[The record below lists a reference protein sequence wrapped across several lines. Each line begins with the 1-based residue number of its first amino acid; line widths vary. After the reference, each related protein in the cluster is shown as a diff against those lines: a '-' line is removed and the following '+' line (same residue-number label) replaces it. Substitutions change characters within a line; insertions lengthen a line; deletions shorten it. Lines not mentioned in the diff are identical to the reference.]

1 MVREVKLIKDIQ
13 AQQRGWTVKVVVIEK
28 AMPQVSKSSPN
39 KYQRL
44 ILADEEGNKIQAT
57 IYGGDIHIFR
67 DTLIIGKNYYI
78 SNAWVK
84 EIGAQYQIVQN
95 NLQWTINGRTI
106 VEEVTGDSEIIVP
119 AVYSFV
125 LFSRLHTY
133 IDSLSHV
140 DVIGI
145 AIEIKPKKEIIT
157 NDGLEIVQEMTL
169 MNDNMDTVMLTM
181 WNQFVN
187 NECTQ
192 ILNIM
197 NRKPIII
204 GCRLKVSSYNGI
216 SLSTKSSSSFVI
228 EPEIP
233 QAAALSIW
241 IGFETKSLSTLPS
254 IEDIITIKMIDNQLN
269 TRRSFWINGHIK
281 VTNLIQP
288 FWYLSCE
295 KCTKATGYEFEQR
308 FNCLYCRHDQV
319 KAMPR
324 CLVIVDLINES
335 SSLNATLF
343 GNQAEKFL
351 GCTAYELMNKSD
363 GDSVKDIEKI
373 ATLSS
378 SHKLLIQVKASKHE
392 YRDITRWKYT
402 ILSVC
407 DTISKEINT
416 LTQTDTSNDAEVS
429 QVLEIIEEQ
438 SGKSLGITELRE
450 QMSNEDKVLADL
462 VSKPTARNNA
472 TKKLKLMISK
482 SADFMLF

>member
-1 MVREVKLIKDIQ
+1 MVREVKLTKDIQ
-13 AQQRGWTVKVVVIEK
+13 AQQKG
-28 AMPQVSKSSPN
+28 
-39 KYQRL
+39 Y
-44 ILADEEGNKIQAT
+44 KIQAT

-125 LFSRLHTY
+125 PFSRLHTY
-133 IDSLSHV
+133 IDSLSHI

-157 NDGLEIVQEMTL
+157 NNGLEIVQEMTL

-241 IGFETKSLSTLPS
+241 YNANAEKAMDIICGRIGLETKSLSTLPS
-254 IEDIITIKMIDNQLN
+254 AEDIITIKMIDNQLN

-324 CLVIVDLINES
+324 CRVIVDLIDES

-343 GNQAEKFL
+343 RNQVEKFL
-351 GCTAYELMNKSD
+351 GCTTYELMNKSD
-363 GDSVKDIEKI
+363 GVI
-373 ATLSS
+373 
-378 SHKLLIQVKASKHE
+378 
-392 YRDITRWKYT
+392 
-402 ILSVC
+402 
-407 DTISKEINT
+407 
-416 LTQTDTSNDAEVS
+416 
-429 QVLEIIEEQ
+429 
-438 SGKSLGITELRE
+438 
-450 QMSNEDKVLADL
+450 
-462 VSKPTARNNA
+462 
-472 TKKLKLMISK
+472 
-482 SADFMLF
+482 

>member
-28 AMPQVSKSSPN
+28 AMPRVSKSSPN

-44 ILADEEGNKIQAT
+44 ILADEEVN
-57 IYGGDIHIFR
+57 
-67 DTLIIGKNYYI
+67 
-78 SNAWVK
+78 
-84 EIGAQYQIVQN
+84 
-95 NLQWTINGRTI
+95 
-106 VEEVTGDSEIIVP
+106 
-119 AVYSFV
+119 
-125 LFSRLHTY
+125 
-133 IDSLSHV
+133 
-140 DVIGI
+140 VIGI

-169 MNDNMDTVMLTM
+169 MNDNMDIVMLTM

-241 IGFETKSLSTLPS
+241 YNANAEKAMDIICGRIDLETKSLSTLPS
-254 IEDIITIKMIDNQLN
+254 AEDIITIKMIDNQLN

-281 VTNLIQP
+281 VTNLIQH

-308 FNCLYCRHDQV
+308 FNCLYCRHNQV

-324 CLVIVDLINES
+324 CRVIVDLIDES

-351 GCTAYELMNKSD
+351 GF
-363 GDSVKDIEKI
+363 VKDIEKI

-429 QVLEIIEEQ
+429 QVLEIVEEQ

-462 VSKPTARNNA
+462 VSKPTTRNNA

-482 SADFMLF
+482 SAGEADPIALNLESSHLEFGEGNFLLF

>member
-1 MVREVKLIKDIQ
+1 MVAVAILVRSTFYASFFILPYRCQGLWYGMHYGYDDLQYGKD
-13 AQQRGWTVKVVVIEK
+13 RVGVLYTKFWTSLLYFRKDF
-28 AMPQVSKSSPN
+28 ALPW
-39 KYQRL
+39 Y
-44 ILADEEGNKIQAT
+44 KIQAT

-125 LFSRLHTY
+125 PFSRLHTY
-133 IDSLSHV
+133 IDSLSHI

-157 NDGLEIVQEMTL
+157 NNGLEIVQEMTL

-204 GCRLKVSSYNGI
+204 GCRLKVSSYNGMYLAFNQI
-216 SLSTKSSSSFVI
+216 LQFICI

-241 IGFETKSLSTLPS
+241 YNANAEKAMDIICGRIGLETKSLSTLPS
-254 IEDIITIKMIDNQLN
+254 AEDIITIKMIDNQLN
-269 TRRSFWINGHIK
+269 T
-281 VTNLIQP
+281 
-288 FWYLSCE
+288 
-295 KCTKATGYEFEQR
+295 R

-324 CLVIVDLINES
+324 CRVIVDLI
-335 SSLNATLF
+335 
-343 GNQAEKFL
+343 
-351 GCTAYELMNKSD
+351 D
-363 GDSVKDIEKI
+363 
-373 ATLSS
+373 
-378 SHKLLIQVKASKHE
+378 
-392 YRDITRWKYT
+392 
-402 ILSVC
+402 
-407 DTISKEINT
+407 
-416 LTQTDTSNDAEVS
+416 EVF
-429 QVLEIIEEQ
+429 IIECYIVQE
-438 SGKSLGITELRE
+438 I
-450 QMSNEDKVLADL
+450 
-462 VSKPTARNNA
+462 
-472 TKKLKLMISK
+472 KLKISW
-482 SADFMLF
+482 LHCI

>member
-1 MVREVKLIKDIQ
+1 MIREIKLIKDIQ

-28 AMPQVSKSSPN
+28 AMPRVSKSSPN

-119 AVYSFV
+119 AVYNFV
-125 LFSRLHTY
+125 PFSRLHTY

-233 QAAALSIW
+233 QAAALPIW
-241 IGFETKSLSTLPS
+241 YNANAEKAMDIICGRIGLETKSLSTLPS
-254 IEDIITIKMIDNQLN
+254 AEDIITIKMIDNQLN

-308 FNCLYCRHDQV
+308 FNCFYCRHDQV

-324 CLVIVDLINES
+324 CRVIVDLIDES

-363 GDSVKDIEKI
+363 GVRQ
-373 ATLSS
+373 
-378 SHKLLIQVKASKHE
+378 IQ
-392 YRDITRWKYT
+392 
-402 ILSVC
+402 
-407 DTISKEINT
+407 
-416 LTQTDTSNDAEVS
+416 
-429 QVLEIIEEQ
+429 
-438 SGKSLGITELRE
+438 
-450 QMSNEDKVLADL
+450 
-462 VSKPTARNNA
+462 
-472 TKKLKLMISK
+472 
-482 SADFMLF
+482 

>member
-1 MVREVKLIKDIQ
+1 
-13 AQQRGWTVKVVVIEK
+13 
-28 AMPQVSKSSPN
+28 MPLAFFLFYFFFCFQLFSPP
-39 KYQRL
+39 
-44 ILADEEGNKIQAT
+44 
-57 IYGGDIHIFR
+57 
-67 DTLIIGKNYYI
+67 TLFI
-78 SNAWVK
+78 SNLRIVLFTTK
-84 EIGAQYQIVQN
+84 LIVQN

-119 AVYSFV
+119 AVYNFV

-169 MNDNMDTVMLTM
+169 MNDK
-181 WNQFVN
+181 
-187 NECTQ
+187 
-192 ILNIM
+192 
-197 NRKPIII
+197 KPIII

-228 EPEIP
+228 ELEIP

-241 IGFETKSLSTLPS
+241 YNANAEKAMDIICGRIGLETKSLSTLPS
-254 IEDIITIKMIDNQLN
+254 AEDIITIKMIDNQLN

-324 CLVIVDLINES
+324 CRVIVDLIDES

-351 GCTAYELMNKSD
+351 
-363 GDSVKDIEKI
+363 DSVKDIEKI

-392 YRDITRWKYT
+392 YHDITRWKYT
-402 ILSVC
+402 ILSIC

-429 QVLEIIEEQ
+429 GLWYGMHYGYDDLQY
-438 SGKSLGITELRE
+438 GKDRVGVFYTKFWTSLLYFRK
-450 QMSNEDKVLADL
+450 DFDL
-462 VSKPTARNNA
+462 PCK
-472 TKKLKLMISK
+472 
-482 SADFMLF
+482 

>member
-13 AQQRGWTVKVVVIEK
+13 AQQR
-28 AMPQVSKSSPN
+28 
-39 KYQRL
+39 
-44 ILADEEGNKIQAT
+44 
-57 IYGGDIHIFR
+57 
-67 DTLIIGKNYYI
+67 
-78 SNAWVK
+78 
-84 EIGAQYQIVQN
+84 
-95 NLQWTINGRTI
+95 
-106 VEEVTGDSEIIVP
+106 
-119 AVYSFV
+119 
-125 LFSRLHTY
+125 
-133 IDSLSHV
+133 

-169 MNDNMDTVMLTM
+169 MNDKYNANAEKAMD
-181 WNQFVN
+181 
-187 NECTQ
+187 
-192 ILNIM
+192 
-197 NRKPIII
+197 IICGRI
-204 GCRLKVSSYNGI
+204 GL
-216 SLSTKSSSSFVI
+216 
-228 EPEIP
+228 
-233 QAAALSIW
+233 
-241 IGFETKSLSTLPS
+241 ETKSLSTLPS
-254 IEDIITIKMIDNQLN
+254 AEDIITIKMIDNQLN
-269 TRRSFWINGHIK
+269 T
-281 VTNLIQP
+281 
-288 FWYLSCE
+288 
-295 KCTKATGYEFEQR
+295 R

-324 CLVIVDLINES
+324 CRVIVDLIDEY

-373 ATLSS
+373 TTLSS

-407 DTISKEINT
+407 NTISKEINT
-416 LTQTDTSNDAEVS
+416 STQTDTSNDAEVS
-429 QVLEIIEEQ
+429 QVLEIVEEQ

-482 SADFMLF
+482 SAGEADPIALNLESSHLQFGEGNFLLF

>member
-13 AQQRGWTVKVVVIEK
+13 AQQKGWTVKVVVIEK
-28 AMPQVSKSSPN
+28 GMPRVSKSSPN

-44 ILADEEGNKIQAT
+44 ILADEE
-57 IYGGDIHIFR
+57 
-67 DTLIIGKNYYI
+67 
-78 SNAWVK
+78 
-84 EIGAQYQIVQN
+84 IVQN

-106 VEEVTGDSEIIVP
+106 VEEVTGDSEIIVLV
-119 AVYSFV
+119 VYSFV
-125 LFSRLHTY
+125 PFSRLHTY
-133 IDSLSHV
+133 IDFLSQV

-145 AIEIKPKKEIIT
+145 AIEIKPKNEIIMS
-157 NDGLEIVQEMTL
+157 DGLEIVQEMTL

-228 EPEIP
+228 ELEIP

-241 IGFETKSLSTLPS
+241 YNANAEKAMDIICGRIGLETKSLSTLPS
-254 IEDIITIKMIDNQLN
+254 AEDIK
-269 TRRSFWINGHIK
+269 RSFWINGHIK
-281 VTNLIQP
+281 VTNLIQH

-295 KCTKATGYEFEQR
+295 KCTKTTGYEFEQR

-324 CLVIVDLINES
+324 CRVTVDLIDES
-335 SSLNATLF
+335 SFLNATLF
-343 GNQAEKFL
+343 GNQEIS
-351 GCTAYELMNKSD
+351 C
-363 GDSVKDIEKI
+363 
-373 ATLSS
+373 
-378 SHKLLIQVKASKHE
+378 SHKLLFQVKASKHE
-392 YRDITRWKYT
+392 YRDITRWKYK

-429 QVLEIIEEQ
+429 QVLEIVEEQ

-450 QMSNEDKVLADL
+450 QISNEDKVLADL

-482 SADFMLF
+482 SAGEADPIALNVESSHLEFGEEALALYDLTYPNQPGSTT

>member
-1 MVREVKLIKDIQ
+1 MDIICG
-13 AQQRGWTVKVVVIEK
+13 R
-28 AMPQVSKSSPN
+28 
-39 KYQRL
+39 
-44 ILADEEGNKIQAT
+44 
-57 IYGGDIHIFR
+57 
-67 DTLIIGKNYYI
+67 IG
-78 SNAWVK
+78 
-84 EIGAQYQIVQN
+84 
-95 NLQWTINGRTI
+95 L
-106 VEEVTGDSEIIVP
+106 
-119 AVYSFV
+119 
-125 LFSRLHTY
+125 
-133 IDSLSHV
+133 
-140 DVIGI
+140 
-145 AIEIKPKKEIIT
+145 
-157 NDGLEIVQEMTL
+157 
-169 MNDNMDTVMLTM
+169 
-181 WNQFVN
+181 
-187 NECTQ
+187 
-192 ILNIM
+192 
-197 NRKPIII
+197 
-204 GCRLKVSSYNGI
+204 
-216 SLSTKSSSSFVI
+216 
-228 EPEIP
+228 
-233 QAAALSIW
+233 
-241 IGFETKSLSTLPS
+241 ETKSLSTLPS
-254 IEDIITIKMIDNQLN
+254 AEDIITIKMIDNQLN

-281 VTNLIQP
+281 VTNLIQH

-324 CLVIVDLINES
+324 CRVIVDLIDES

-392 YRDITRWKYT
+392 YRDITRWKDT

-429 QVLEIIEEQ
+429 QVLEIVEEQ
-438 SGKSLGITELRE
+438 SGKSLGITELRDISGSVDNAKIE

-482 SADFMLF
+482 SAGEANPIALNLESSHLQFGEGSRKQFAELKDNA